1 MFFPEA
7 SPTWLDWLPGLR
19 LLRQLRLAAAQMRLQ
34 PDEGLTALLPLAGR
48 LLALRLDGC
57 LLLTDAGAG
66 VLAQLT
72 ALKRLEVTS
81 CQVGQAAVDGLA
93 AALPR
98 LAHLELRLLDGVA
111 GESPLPAARRLRHA

>member
-1 MFFPEA
+1 
-7 SPTWLDWLPGLR
+7 
-19 LLRQLRLAAAQMRLQ
+19 MRLQ
-34 PDEGLTALLPLAGR
+34 PEEGLAALLPLAGR

-111 GESPLPAARRLRHA
+111 GESPLPAARRRRQA

>member
-1 MFFPEA
+1 
-7 SPTWLDWLPGLR
+7 
-19 LLRQLRLAAAQMRLQ
+19 MRLQ
-34 PDEGLTALLPLAGR
+34 PEEDLAALLPLAGR

-81 CQVGQAAVDGLA
+81 CQVGQAACGWAGGSPAPPGTPRA
-93 AALPR
+93 AP
-98 LAHLELRLLDGVA
+98 A
-111 GESPLPAARRLRHA
+111 GWGGR